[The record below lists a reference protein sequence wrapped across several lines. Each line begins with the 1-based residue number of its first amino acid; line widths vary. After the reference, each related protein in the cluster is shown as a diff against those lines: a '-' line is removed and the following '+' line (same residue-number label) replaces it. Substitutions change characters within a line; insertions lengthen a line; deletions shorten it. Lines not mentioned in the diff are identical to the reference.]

1 MPLSLGLRDEENE
14 RINSAMQ
21 KVIALVFVPD
31 NNWNEADVNQQLK
44 TLGLDLN
51 TLNSITAAEL
61 IDYIVR
67 YHFDWANMEQFADV
81 LAKLSAK
88 AGFEPLRDK
97 AVAVYNYIQAESKM
111 FSFDIMNKVNK
122 LI

>member
-1 MPLSLGLRDEENE
+1 MPLSLGLRDKENE

-31 NNWNEADVNQQLK
+31 NSWNETDVNQQLK
-44 TLGLDLN
+44 TLGLDLK
-51 TLNSITAAEL
+51 TIQSITAAEL

-88 AGFEPLRDK
+88 AGLESLKDK
-97 AVAVYNYIQAESKM
+97 AVVVYNYVQAESKM
-111 FSFDIMNKVNK
+111 FSFDIMNKINALK
-122 LI
+122 

>member
-31 NNWNEADVNQQLK
+31 NNWNEADVNQQFK

-51 TLNSITAAEL
+51 TLQSITPAEL
-61 IDYIVR
+61 IDFIVR

-81 LAKLSAK
+81 MAKLSAK
-88 AGFEPLRDK
+88 AGLESLRDK
-97 AVAVYNYIQAESKM
+97 AVALYNYIQAESKM
-111 FSFDIMNKVNK
+111 FSFDIMNKVNALK
-122 LI
+122 

>member
-51 TLNSITAAEL
+51 TLNSITATEL

-88 AGFEPLRDK
+88 AGLEALK
-97 AVAVYNYIQAESKM
+97 EKGVALYNYIQAESKM
-111 FSFDIMNKVNK
+111 FSFDIMNKVNS
-122 LI
+122 LR